1 MLTTTPKKNW
11 TILIASA
18 PFALAQSLA
27 FAADDNNAVVA
38 AKSATAATT
47 QLVNS
52 FSTASFWG
60 GGPLLSFRLGEIASR
75 GQAAGDDSDFES
87 TSFSVTPTVATIN
100 NRIEPI
106 LLDGKVSLVIMGVE
120 KFDEID
126 LIAKGI
132 TLTLDQTSVTSTQR
146 VAGVADALAEVTGS
160 GYTIAPYYVMQ
171 LESGRLVD
179 FNVGLGKNNL
189 QTASAGVRAAPAS
202 DRAFLSVGTSA
213 VTPLAKNSYV
223 QYKAALGYTYDG
235 VDEYTQSDGTVIN
248 RSSTQLTQVTAGANY
263 TLRFDSFAPF
273 AGLTLVHNSFSTS
286 SSAGVQPREYS
297 STVLLKMGV
306 NFSNE
311 SFYGTLSVQGE
322 RGKTSV
328 QAYAGLRF

>member
-1 MLTTTPKKNW
+1 MLTSTPKKNW

-27 FAADDNNAVVA
+27 FATDDNNAVVA

-52 FSTASFWG
+52 FSTASFFG
-60 GGPLLSFRLGEIASR
+60 GGPLLSYRLGEITSR
-75 GQAAGDDSDFES
+75 GQAAGDNSDFES

-106 LLDGKVSLVIMGVE
+106 LLDGRGSLVIMGVE

-126 LIAKGI
+126 LTAEGI
-132 TLTLDQTSVTSTQR
+132 TLTLDRTSVTSTQR
-146 VAGVADALAEVTGS
+146 VMGVADVASNVTGS

-179 FNVGLGKNNL
+179 FNVGLGRNNL
-189 QTASAGVRAAPAS
+189 RTTSSGVGAAPTS

-213 VTPLAKNSYV
+213 VTPLTKNSYV

-235 VDEYTQSDGTVIN
+235 VDEYTQSDGTVVN
-248 RSSTQLTQVTAGANY
+248 KSATRLTQATAGANY
-263 TLRFDSFAPF
+263 TLRLDSFSPF
-273 AGLTLVHNSFSTS
+273 AGVTLVRNSFSTS
-286 SSAGVQPREYS
+286 SSAGIQPREYA
-297 STVLLKMGV
+297 STLLLKMGV
-306 NFSNE
+306 SFANE
-311 SFYGTLSVQGE
+311 SVYGNLSVQGE